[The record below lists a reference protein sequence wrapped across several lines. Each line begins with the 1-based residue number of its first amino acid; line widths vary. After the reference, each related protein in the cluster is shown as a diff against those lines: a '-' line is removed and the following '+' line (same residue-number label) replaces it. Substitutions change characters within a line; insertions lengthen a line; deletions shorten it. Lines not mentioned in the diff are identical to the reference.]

1 MNLCYYRKHCAYGCR
16 FPKIIYFL
24 SAVNIQSVGHFD
36 QMFLLEE
43 EIAKNISKGERVPE
57 SVEPQLL

>member
-1 MNLCYYRKHCAYGCR
+1 MVADS
-16 FPKIIYFL
+16 PKIIYFL

-43 EIAKNISKGERVPE
+43 EIAKKISKGERVPE
-57 SVEPQLL
+57 AVEPQLL